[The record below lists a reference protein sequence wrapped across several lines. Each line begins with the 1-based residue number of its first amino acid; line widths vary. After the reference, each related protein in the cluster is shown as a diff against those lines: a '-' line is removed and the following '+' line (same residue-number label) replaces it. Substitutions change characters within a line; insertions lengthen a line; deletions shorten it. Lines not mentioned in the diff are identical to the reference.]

1 MTIYEFTVHTPEGRE
16 VSLKEYGGRPLLI
29 VNTASKCGF
38 TPQLKE
44 LQKLYDLY
52 KDKGFV
58 ILGFPSSQFMNQEFD
73 NMQHTLDFCR
83 VNYGVTFPVFTK
95 TTVKGEEAHP
105 LFKFLTES
113 KKGLLT
119 NEIKW
124 NFTKF
129 LINRQ
134 GHVVKRY
141 APQTNPTKIEKD
153 LKKLF

>member
-73 NMQHTLDFCR
+73 NTQQTLDFCR

-113 KKGLLT
+113 KRGLLT